1 MANNQSTKLQ
11 INFKLERDGDL
22 INVYA
27 DNQQELEQNLTI
39 IQDLTPLILKT
50 SEMLRGS
57 KSLVAPLPQPPQPTA
72 SVSALPTASAPSAP
86 SGVAPTCSHGV
97 MNLRDWIDKKT
108 GQPKKGYLC
117 ASPKGTPNQCRA
129 IMVS

>member
-57 KSLVAPLPQPPQPTA
+57 KSLVPPLPQPTA
-72 SVSALPTASAPSAP
+72 TVSALPTASAPSAP
-86 SGVAPTCSHGV
+86 SGVAPTCAHGV